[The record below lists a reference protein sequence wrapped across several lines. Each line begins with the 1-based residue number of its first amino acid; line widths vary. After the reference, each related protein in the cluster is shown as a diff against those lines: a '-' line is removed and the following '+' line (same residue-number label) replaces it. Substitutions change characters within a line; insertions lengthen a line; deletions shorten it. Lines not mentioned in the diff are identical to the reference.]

1 MDMRHLVVPALVCA
15 LIGCSRPKPEAV
27 RRTEPTTSASSPL
40 LRRAPAASASSPVP
54 ESDVDI
60 PAVSVP
66 ALDTEAE
73 DALAAFVTVQRL
85 LAAERYARDS
95 VAITPLARD
104 TLPML
109 KRTSL
114 EATRQV
120 IGAALASGTRSGKV
134 LSMQV
139 LLALRNAGAVV
150 NGRSA
155 STAKQEVGSIKKIDI
170 KRPAGHPT
178 KLGVVIE
185 LSLPCDEDSSLY
197 VLEEQP
203 DGAPTVLLVDEAN
216 GYTDISDGHIA
227 LAYQLSVPDNHG
239 GWFAVISTAAP
250 WCSSAWRGI
259 RTRVLEPGPSAE
271 APRILWSEHSSAFL
285 EHDEV
290 AAITAGRDDFE
301 VRYVDHAP
309 PFSEGDIRDHVHHYV
324 RRTTG
329 FERVQ
334 PIVAK
339 AIDLPGEWIA
349 MPWGEA
355 RRFVAGGAAETRRS
369 WHQQLE
375 RASKTCGGRIAVK
388 REDEATGRTRL
399 SLTSEGCTAL
409 PPRLVFDVEK
419 DGDGWVMAAVAKAQ

>member
-1 MDMRHLVVPALVCA
+1 MDMRHLAVPALACA
-15 LIGCSRPKPEAV
+15 LIGCSRPKPAPV
-27 RRTEPTTSASSPL
+27 RLTEPTMSASSPL
-40 LRRAPAASASSPVP
+40 LEGAPAASASSPLP

-60 PAVSVP
+60 PTVAVP
-66 ALDTEAE
+66 PLDTRAK
-73 DALAAFVTVQRL
+73 DALAAFVTAQRL
-85 LAAERYARDS
+85 LASERYAGDS
-95 VAITPLARD
+95 VEITPLARD
-104 TLPML
+104 TLPVL

-114 EATRQV
+114 EATRHV
-120 IGAALASGTRSGKV
+120 IRAAPAGGTRSGKV

-139 LLALRNAGAVV
+139 LEALRNAGAVV
-150 NGRSA
+150 NVRGS
-155 STAKQEVGSIKKIDI
+155 STSKQEVGAIKKIEI
-170 KRPAGHPT
+170 KRPTGHPT

-216 GYTDISDGHIA
+216 GYTDISSGHIA
-227 LAYQLSVPDNHG
+227 LAYRLSVPDDHG

-259 RTRVLEPGPSAE
+259 RTRVLEPGSSAE
-271 APRILWSEHSSAFL
+271 APRSVWSEHSSAFL

-309 PFSEGDIRDHVHHYV
+309 PFSEGDMRDHVHHYV

-339 AIDLPGEWIA
+339 PIDLPGEWIA
-349 MPWGEA
+349 MPWAEA
-355 RRFVAGGAAETRRS
+355 RRFVPGGAAETLRS

-375 RASKTCGGRIAVK
+375 RASKTCSGRIAVK
-388 REDEATGRTRL
+388 REDEALGRTRL
-399 SLTSEGCTAL
+399 SLTSEGCKAL
-409 PPRLVFDVEK
+409 PPRLVLDVEK
-419 DGDGWVMAAVAKAQ
+419 DGDGWVMAAIAKAQ

>member
-1 MDMRHLVVPALVCA
+1 MRHLAVPALACA
-15 LIGCSRPKPEAV
+15 LIGCSRPKPEPV
-27 RRTEPTTSASSPL
+27 RQAETTTSASSPL
-40 LRRAPAASASSPVP
+40 LERAPAASASSPVP
-54 ESDVDI
+54 ESDIDI
-60 PAVSVP
+60 STVSVP
-66 ALDTEAE
+66 ALDTKAKG
-73 DALAAFVTVQRL
+73 ALAAFVTAQTL
-85 LAAERYARDS
+85 LASERYGRDS
-95 VAITPLARD
+95 VEITPLARD

-114 EATRQV
+114 EAARQV
-120 IGAALASGTRSGKV
+120 IRAALASGTRSGKV

-139 LLALRNAGAVV
+139 LEALRTAGAVV
-150 NGRSA
+150 NARGS
-155 STAKQEVGSIKKIDI
+155 STGKQEVGAIKKIEI

-227 LAYQLSVPDNHG
+227 LAYQLSVPDDHG

-271 APRILWSEHSSAFL
+271 APRIIWSEHSSAYL

-309 PFSEGDIRDHVHHYV
+309 PFSEGDLRDRVHHYV

-355 RRFVAGGAAETRRS
+355 RRFVPGGAAETLRS

-375 RASKTCGGRIAVK
+375 RASKTCRGGIAAT

-399 SLTSEGCTAL
+399 SLTSEGCNTL

-419 DGDGWVMAAVAKAQ
+419 DGNGWVMAAVARAQ